1 MGAFSLIVEI
11 NLLNSAAM
19 TRHGKNCTAGAVY
32 TYHEKKKDTEASGY
46 GTKKT
51 RLGRDSIKDFDC
63 CNLTL
68 QPCKDPVVTPEG
80 FLYEREA
87 VVEYMVKQK
96 RELAKQM
103 KSYEEYLAKQKK
115 KEEDSSIE
123 KELKRIETFVSNE
136 SRITSK
142 SHHLNKTST
151 SAENPNSCFWIPEI
165 SSKKAVSENSMKKP
179 NQQVLCPMSS
189 KPLKLKNLI
198 DVQFTKANKDV
209 KSSTGYQTAKYMCA
223 LTNDALSNSTPCVV
237 LKPSG
242 QVITVEA
249 LDKLIRTDML
259 DPWKNVKLEESD
271 VILLQRG
278 ASGFSG
284 SGVELK
290 AEKYA
295 PSMTIS

>member
-1 MGAFSLIVEI
+1 
-11 NLLNSAAM
+11 M

-68 QPCKDPVVTPEG
+68 QTCKDPVITPDG

-87 VVEYMVKQK
+87 ILEYMLKQK
-96 RELAKQM
+96 RELARQM
-103 KSYEEYLAKQKK
+103 KAYEEYLTKQKK
-115 KEEDSSIE
+115 KEENDSME
-123 KELKRIETFVSNE
+123 KELKKIESFVSNE
-136 SRITSK
+136 SRIVST
-142 SHHLNKTST
+142 SHHLNKNGSNK
-151 SAENPNSCFWIPEI
+151 SNSNAANPNSCFWIPEI
-165 SSKKAVSENSMKKP
+165 SSKKSISETHLKKP
-179 NQQVLCPMSS
+179 AQQVTCPMSK
-189 KPLKLKNLI
+189 KPLKIKNLI
-198 DVQFTKANKDV
+198 DVHFTPANKED
-209 KSSTGYQTAKYMCA
+209 KSVSNSHAPKYMCA

-237 LKPSG
+237 LRPSG

-249 LDKLIRTDML
+249 LDKLIRSEML
-259 DPWKNVKLEESD
+259 DPWKNVKLQESD

>member
-1 MGAFSLIVEI
+1 
-11 NLLNSAAM
+11 M

-68 QPCKDPVVTPEG
+68 QPCKDPVITPDG
-80 FLYEREA
+80 YLYEREA
-87 VVEYMVKQK
+87 VLEYMIKQK

-103 KSYEEYLAKQKK
+103 KAYEEYLAKQKK
-115 KEEDSSIE
+115 KEDDSTIE
-123 KELKRIETFVSNE
+123 KELKRIESFVSNE

-142 SHHLNKTST
+142 SHHLNQTTS
-151 SAENPNSCFWIPEI
+151 ENPNSCFWVPEI
-165 SSKKAVSENSMKKP
+165 SAKNAVTETNMKKP
-179 NQQVLCPMSS
+179 NQQVTCPMSK
-189 KPLKLKNLI
+189 KPLKLKNLV
-198 DVQFTKANKDV
+198 DVKFMAANKDT
-209 KSSTGYQTAKYMCA
+209 KGSSGYSTAKYMCA

-242 QVITVEA
+242 HVITVEA